1 MLQGNWEIQKLPA
14 KPLNEHSW
22 LIKDRGRD
30 EGLTPRPDPYP
41 GSAFSNANHQLHF
54 RLASVLIVPIQ
65 DVACID
71 MNKNLVMQIGHRS
84 QTLKTIPV
92 IGQGPSHPA
101 CR

>member
-1 MLQGNWEIQKLPA
+1 LDD
-14 KPLNEHSW
+14 
-22 LIKDRGRD
+22 LIDHVSHKVRTG
-30 EGLTPRPDPYP
+30 TVSSTC
-41 GSAFSNANHQLHF
+41 SAFSNANHQLHF